1 MAEHDSKC
9 VMADVDGNLSRVCGQ
24 WMLHVSRPNPWS
36 AVFSI
41 SGDVAGY

>member
-41 SGDVAGY
+41 SDVAGY